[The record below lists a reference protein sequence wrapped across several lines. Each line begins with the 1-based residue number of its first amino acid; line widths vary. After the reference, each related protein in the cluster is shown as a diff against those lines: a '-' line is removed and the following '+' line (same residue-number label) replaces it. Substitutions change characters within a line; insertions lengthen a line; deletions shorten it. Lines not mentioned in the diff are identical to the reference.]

1 MAFDPRRVF
10 NLEVAGIVTIILS
23 VALVLYVLFSIDEC
37 GYRHS
42 SSRSRRTA
50 SLAGFIDLTHVF
62 DGPLR

>member
-1 MAFDPRRVF
+1 MAAADREDRLTPH
-10 NLEVAGIVTIILS
+10 S
-23 VALVLYVLFSIDEC
+23 VRGGVSCRYTE
-37 GYRHS
+37 RHS